1 LASEPRGGGARRRG
15 TPRLQG
21 KRPHQHGRDRT
32 TLRRGGDGSL
42 PGGPH
47 SPSTAHYW
55 GTTEPREEG
64 ATCQSLTPT
73 TSMSGSSLS
82 SPTWASRTREWTPSR
97 SGSTTSTAR

>member
-1 LASEPRGGGARRRG
+1 SHLGDRSLASEPRGGGARRRG

-47 SPSTAHYW
+47 SPRTTHYW
-55 GTTEPREEG
+55 VPTAPREEG

-73 TSMSGSSLS
+73 TSMRSEERRVGK
-82 SPTWASRTREWTPSR
+82 EGR
-97 SGSTTSTAR
+97 SGWAR